1 MGSSRWAPRRC
12 LSERFIYFFY
22 PYHHFSRLFIIFYHR
37 FSPFWPQRQR
47 RPGDALQGGQGGG
60 QDGAL
65 RLHGTRVSRCSQQL
79 RAFQLD
85 PKVKF
90 PFLRE
95 KVPVLG
101 NSELWASPWTRPMFL
116 SPQPPAPEGPRQSR
130 GVRLQE
136 EAGQGGEG
144 GGEAVR
150 AGDVPVPSEN
160 PQSSGNPPPKPSALT
175 PKALFIPAGVSFTRG
190 TRGGSAWREG
200 WGRVFGERKGLE
212 GHG

>member
-1 MGSSRWAPRRC
+1 MGSSRWAPRRR

-22 PYHHFSRLFIIFYHR
+22 PYRHFSRLFIIFYHR

-65 RLHGTRVSRCSQQL
+65 RLHGTRVSRCFQQL

-95 KVPVLG
+95 KAPVLG
-101 NSELWASPWTRPMFL
+101 NSELWASPWTRPVFL

-150 AGDVPVPSEN
+150 AGDVPVPRES
-160 PQSSGNPPPKPSALT
+160 PKLWEST
-175 PKALFIPAGVSFTRG
+175 PKTLCFNPKSPFYPCRPLLYRG

-200 WGRVFGERKGLE
+200 WGGVFGERKGLE